1 MDRNDKL
8 SQDMECIEF
17 MLLDEYD
24 VPVVYEA
31 GGENEYW
38 FNPSEPDDTGVVVID
53 SSVDLLQQL
62 FVLLH
67 EAGHVVLRN
76 GKDAFEK
83 RFPDQSRETQSGR
96 IEILREEVAAW
107 DEAQKLIDK
116 FAIDKSTHFSTS
128 AWKNNYRDALILYS
142 AWVEKGDSNACSS

>member
-8 SQDMECIEF
+8 SQDMECVEF
-17 MLLDEYD
+17 LLLDEYD

-38 FNPSEPDDTGVVVID
+38 FDPSEPDDTGVVVID

-67 EAGHVVLRN
+67 EAGHVILRN
-76 GKDAFEK
+76 DKDTFEK
-83 RFPDQSRETQSGR
+83 RFPDQCRETQSGR

-116 FAIDKSTHFSTS
+116 FAIDRSTHFNT
-128 AWKNNYRDALILYS
+128 ATWKNNYRDALILYS
-142 AWVEKGDSNACSS
+142 AWIEKGDSNVSSD